1 MPTIPSIRTSVENK
15 NVLVLDEHAKNGT
28 FKRDARG
35 RLIAYT
41 GGFSVVFPYEASDG
55 TKWAFRCW
63 HSDINNT
70 QRRYELISEAIQKA
84 QLDFLCGFEYI
95 DKGINVEGN
104 IYPTTRMR
112 WIDGVTI
119 KDYICQNKD
128 SKNLLLGLADNFLK
142 MTNTLHK
149 QSLAHGDLQ
158 HGNILVDKNHQL
170 FLVDYDSF
178 YCPQLKGEE
187 DTVTG
192 LPDYQHPARMKNKVV
207 SEKLDYFSELIIYLS
222 ILAIAEDSSLVEKY
236 RVEDADRLL
245 FAKEDYEDIKNSKI
259 YKDIKSL
266 GGSYIDLLDV
276 LVDYLKQKNI
286 DALRPFN
293 EYILEKKITFK
304 SSATKAIRGK
314 QSVKIF
320 WQVPFEADVTM
331 QQLGMPDGKSGNQG
345 NLNVVLDDDT
355 EFELKIVTK
364 DDVQISKKIKINV
377 FDECVISFAANK
389 NIVFPSLPV
398 LLSWNVTNANKV
410 WLNSEEVETSG
421 SKIVEPISD
430 TVYVLKAEDEFGM
443 KNERITIQTFPIK
456 PMRILLAS
464 PPNYTIKQSFSVTRP
479 KYNVN
484 VKFPTI
490 NIDWIKFEIPKVK
503 SLIELGLNMELSPP
517 FPSSEPLNIS
527 PVANKLL
534 VNVAFQ

>member
-28 FKRDARG
+28 FRRDARG
-35 RLIAYT
+35 RLIAYA

-95 DKGINVEGN
+95 EKGINVEGN
-104 IYPTTRMR
+104 IFPTTRMR
-112 WIDGVTI
+112 WIDGITI
-119 KDYICQNKD
+119 KEYICQNKG
-128 SKNLLLGLADNFLK
+128 SKKLLLDLAENFLK
-142 MTNTLHK
+142 MTNALHK

-192 LPDYQHPARMKNKVV
+192 LPDYQHPARMRNKTV
-207 SEKLDYFSELIIYLS
+207 SEKLDYFSELVIYLS
-222 ILAIAEDSSLVEKY
+222 ILAIAEDPSLVGKY

-259 YKDIKSL
+259 YNDLKSL
-266 GGSYIDLLDV
+266 GGSFIDLLDV
-276 LVDYLKQKNI
+276 LEDYLRQESI

-293 EYILEKKITFK
+293 EYVLEKKIIFK

-314 QSVKIF
+314 QSVRII
-320 WQVPFEADVTM
+320 WQVPFDADVTL
-331 QQLGMPDGKSGNQG
+331 QQKGSTTIEKGFQG
-345 NLNVVLDDDT
+345 SINVVLDDDAEYQLT
-355 EFELKIVTK
+355 ILTK
-364 DDVQISKKIKINV
+364 DGVQIKKDIKIRA
-377 FDECVISFAANK
+377 FDECSIDFSANK
-389 NIVFPSLPV
+389 EFVFPTLPV
-398 LLSWNVTNANKV
+398 ILTWNVINANKV
-410 WLNSEEVETSG
+410 WIDSEEVELSG
-421 SKIVEPISD
+421 SKVVEPASD
-430 TVYVLKAEDEFGM
+430 TIYILKAKDEFGE
-443 KNERITIQTFPIK
+443 KEKRITVKTIPIK
-456 PMRILLAS
+456 QIKVLLAS
-464 PPNYTIKQSFSVTRP
+464 PPNFTIKQNLTIMQP
-479 KYNVN
+479 KYNVD
-484 VKFPTI
+484 VRFPTI
-490 NIDWIKFEIPKVK
+490 NIDWIKMEVPKVP
-503 SLIELGLNMELSPP
+503 SFTELGLNVELSPP
-517 FPSSEPLNIS
+517 LPKVSLLNSIKK
-527 PVANKLL
+527 VFNHIIRK
-534 VNVAFQ
+534 

>member
-28 FKRDARG
+28 FRRDARG

-63 HSDINNT
+63 HSDINNS

-84 QLDFLCGFEYI
+84 QLNFLCGFEYI

-128 SKNLLLGLADNFLK
+128 SKNLLLDLAENFLK
-142 MTNTLHK
+142 MTSALHK

-158 HGNILVDKNHQL
+158 HGNILIDKNHQL

-207 SEKLDYFSELIIYLS
+207 SEKLDYFSELVIYLS
-222 ILAIAEDSSLVEKY
+222 ILVIAEDPSLVGKY
-236 RVEDADRLL
+236 KVENADRLL
-245 FAKEDYEDIKNSKI
+245 FAKEDYEDIKNSRI

-266 GGSYIDLLDV
+266 GGKFEDLLDV
-276 LVDYLKQKNI
+276 LEGYLKQNDI

-293 EYILEKKITFK
+293 ELVLESKITFK
-304 SSATKAIRGK
+304 TSVTKAVRNK
-314 QSVKIF
+314 QSIRVF
-320 WQVPFEADVTM
+320 WQVPFMADVTL
-331 QQLGMPDGKSGNQG
+331 QQKGTQKIERTLQG
-345 NLNVVLDDDT
+345 SLSVVLDDDA
-355 EFELKIVTK
+355 EFELTIITR
-364 DDVQISKKIKINV
+364 DGVQIKKSIIIKV
-377 FDECVISFAANK
+377 FDECAIDFSTDKDV
-389 NIVFPSLPV
+389 VFPSLPV
-398 LLSWNVTNANKV
+398 KLTWNITNANKV
-410 WLNSEEVETSG
+410 WLNSEEVEVCGT
-421 SKIVEPISD
+421 KIGEPISD
-430 TVYVLKAEDEFGM
+430 TVYILRAEDEFGE
-443 KNERITIQTFPIK
+443 KEKRITVRIIPIK
-456 PMRILLAS
+456 QMKVLLAS
-464 PPNYTIKQSFSVTRP
+464 PPNFTIKQNLTIKQP
-479 KYNVN
+479 KYNVD
-484 VKFPTI
+484 VRFPTI
-490 NIDWIKFEIPKVK
+490 NIDWIKVEVPKVK
-503 SLIELGLNMELSPP
+503 SLTELGLNVELSPP
-517 FPSSEPLNIS
+517 LPKVNLLSSIKKVFNHIIR
-527 PVANKLL
+527 K
-534 VNVAFQ
+534 

>member
-28 FKRDARG
+28 FRRDARG

-95 DKGINVEGN
+95 EKGINVEGN
-104 IYPTTRMR
+104 IFPTTRMR
-112 WIDGVTI
+112 WIDGITI
-119 KDYICQNKD
+119 KEYICQNKG
-128 SKNLLLGLADNFLK
+128 SKKLLLDLAESFLK
-142 MTNTLHK
+142 LTSELHK

-192 LPDYQHPARMKNKVV
+192 LPDYQHPARMRNKTV

-222 ILAIAEDSSLVEKY
+222 ILAIAEDPSLVGKY

-259 YKDIKSL
+259 YNDLKSL
-266 GGSYIDLLDV
+266 GGSFIDLLDV
-276 LVDYLKQKNI
+276 LEDYLKQKSI

-293 EYILEKKITFK
+293 EYVLEKKIIFK
-304 SSATKAIRGK
+304 SSATKAIRSK
-314 QSVKIF
+314 QSIRIM
-320 WQVPFEADVTM
+320 WQVPFDANVTL
-331 QQLGMPDGKSGNQG
+331 QKKGSPIIGNRIQG
-345 NLNVVLDDDT
+345 SVDVVLDEDA
-355 EFELKIVTK
+355 EFELTIDTK
-364 DDVQISKKIKINV
+364 DGVRIKKSIKIKV
-377 FDECVISFAANK
+377 FDECSIDFSANK
-389 NIVFPSLPV
+389 EFVFPTLPV
-398 LLSWNVTNANKV
+398 ILTWNVANANKV
-410 WLNSEEVETSG
+410 WIGSEEVESSG
-421 SKIVEPISD
+421 SKVVEPASD
-430 TVYVLKAEDEFGM
+430 TIYILKAKDEFGE
-443 KNERITIQTFPIK
+443 KEKRVTVKTIPIK
-456 PMRILLAS
+456 QMKVLLAS
-464 PPNYTIKQSFSVTRP
+464 PPNFTIKQNLTIMQP
-479 KYNVN
+479 KYNVE
-484 VKFPTI
+484 VRFPTI
-490 NIDWIKFEIPKVK
+490 NIDWINVEVPKVK
-503 SLIELGLNMELSPP
+503 SLTELGLFRQLSPP
-517 FPSSEPLNIS
+517 LTTSAFSLRRAIKSVFNHLI
-527 PVANKLL
+527 NK
-534 VNVAFQ
+534 

>member
-28 FKRDARG
+28 FRRDARG

-70 QRRYELISEAIQKA
+70 QRRYELISEAIQKS

-95 DKGINVEGN
+95 EKGINVEGN

-128 SKNLLLGLADNFLK
+128 SKNLLLDLAEDFLK
-142 MTNTLHK
+142 MTSALHR

-158 HGNILVDKNHQL
+158 HGNILVDKNHKL

-178 YCPQLKGEE
+178 YCPLLRGEE

-192 LPDYQHPARMKNKVV
+192 LPDYQHPSRMKNKVV
-207 SEKLDYFSELIIYLS
+207 SEKLDYFSELVIYLS
-222 ILAIAEDSSLVEKY
+222 ILAIAEDSSLVGKY

-314 QSVKIF
+314 QSIRIM
-320 WQVPFEADVTM
+320 WQVPFEADVTL
-331 QQLGMPDGKSGNQG
+331 QQKGSTTFEKGIQG
-345 NLNVVLDDDT
+345 SINVVLDNDAEYILT
-355 EFELKIVTK
+355 IVTK
-364 DDVQISKKIKINV
+364 DGVQIIKNIKIRV
-377 FDECVISFAANK
+377 FDECSIDFSANK
-389 NIVFPSLPV
+389 EFVFPTLPV
-398 LLSWNVTNANKV
+398 ILTWNVANANKV
-410 WLNSEEVETSG
+410 WIDSEEVESFG
-421 SKIVEPISD
+421 SKVVEPVSD
-430 TVYVLKAEDEFGM
+430 TIYILKAKDEFGE
-443 KNERITIQTFPIK
+443 KEKRITVRTIPIK
-456 PMRILLAS
+456 QMKVLLAS
-464 PPNYTIKQSFSVTRP
+464 PPNFTIKQKLTIKQP
-479 KYNVN
+479 KYNVD
-484 VKFPTI
+484 VRFPTI
-490 NIDWIKFEIPKVK
+490 DIDWIKVEVPKVP
-503 SLIELGLNMELSPP
+503 SFTELGWNVELSPP
-517 FPSSEPLNIS
+517 LPKVNLLSSIKKMFNHIIR
-527 PVANKLL
+527 K
-534 VNVAFQ
+534 